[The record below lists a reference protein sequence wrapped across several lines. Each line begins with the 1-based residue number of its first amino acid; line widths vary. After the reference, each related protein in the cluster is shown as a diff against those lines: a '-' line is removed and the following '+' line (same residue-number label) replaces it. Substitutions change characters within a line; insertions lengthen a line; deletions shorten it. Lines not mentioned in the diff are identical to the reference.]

1 MSDNDVRKAHAAGF
15 ADSLAGLRELVPEA
29 VDTLRE
35 LLRDQELTP
44 QVRISAARVI
54 LDHAAR
60 SWDLSQKVAPRRLT
74 DLLDDLAA

>member
-1 MSDNDVRKAHAAGF
+1 MSDNDARKAHAAGF

-29 VDTLRE
+29 VNTLRE
-35 LLRDQELTP
+35 LLRDRELAP
-44 QVRISAARVI
+44 QARITAARVI

-60 SWDLSQKVAPRRLT
+60 SWDLSQKVAPPSLA